1 MEIKRTSHHSLS
13 IYLLASDLAEL
24 GITYDSID
32 HHNLRTRLAIQQ
44 LLETALAQTGFDP
57 EGHKLLIE
65 AYPVEDDGCLLFF
78 TLSDLIHKEER
89 VRSAEPTLFLFS
101 SFGQLCQACHS
112 LTITP
117 PSALY
122 WQDGQYILVLTI
134 NAEQLISIKKQ
145 LSPQGQPAADSSLLF
160 ADLQE
165 QERCLLPERAIEQL
179 RQYF

>member
-1 MEIKRTSHHSLS
+1 MEIKRTSRHSLS
-13 IYLLASDLAEL
+13 IYLLATDLEEL
-24 GITYDSID
+24 GITYESMD
-32 HHNLRTRLAIQQ
+32 HHSPHTRLAIQQ

-57 EGHKLLIE
+57 QGHKLLIE

-101 SFGQLCQACHS
+101 SFRQLCQACHK
-112 LTITP
+112 LTEVP

-122 WQDGQYILVLTI
+122 WQNNQYILAITI
-134 NAEQLISIKKQ
+134 NGELLPAIKKQ
-145 LSPQGQPAADSSLLF
+145 LSSYGQIAADSTLLL

-165 QERCLLPERAIEQL
+165 HESCLLAERAIEQL
-179 RQYF
+179 CQYF

>member
-13 IYLLASDLAEL
+13 IYLLAADLEEL

-32 HHNLRTRLAIQQ
+32 HRNLRTRLAIQQ

-57 EGHKLLIE
+57 QGHQLLIE

-89 VRSAEPTLFLFS
+89 ARSAEPTLFLFS
-101 SFGQLCQACHS
+101 TFEQLCQACHS
-112 LTITP
+112 LTEAP

-122 WQDGQYILVLTI
+122 WQNGQYILSLNLT
-134 NAEQLISIKKQ
+134 AEQLQKTKKISDF
-145 LSPQGQPAADSSLLF
+145 QGKIAADSTLLL
-160 ADLQE
+160 AELQE
-165 QERCLLPERAIEQL
+165 QKCCLLPEKAVQQL
-179 RQYF
+179 CQYF